1 MVSNTKKLKVVMSRS
16 NANFI
21 SDADFEKK
29 IGVAETIPGSIS
41 EEDFNKNIG
50 IKANKGDEESLTHS
64 TDPSRLKAF
73 GRGAL
78 EGALDV
84 GRGVEQLY
92 IKGAEKL
99 GILDKGTED
108 KYRAVA
114 AKNREEY
121 NEIDYIKKHPGYA
134 TGGEIAGGVAA
145 TLPAGAVGV
154 VSKIPLIA
162 KGGKAALNI
171 ARGVEQ
177 GAVAGGIQYDPI
189 GTLENRLFNI
199 GVGAA
204 AGGVLPAAGATASRL
219 FRGKNPEE
227 VAKLKELAAE
237 NNIDLTVPELRGAT
251 LGKTFESIVEKM
263 PGTGYTTFR
272 KKQAQQFQK
281 RAQELTE
288 NIGRNIEEPGEQIL
302 KSIRKVESERKE
314 EASKLFNNVSR
325 ISKAQGGLVN
335 FNNIK
340 NEAKT
345 IIDELKQLP
354 DNFIDDDLVNS
365 IARFANLEDLNFDI
379 ARKLRTKL
387 GDEVSKAAKAA
398 NMGQASAQKE
408 RMLSRLFGAFEND
421 MDTFAEKSGGML
433 KKAYK
438 EAREFYKEKVVPFKS
453 DELEKALMGD
463 YDKDRVVGAFLKPG
477 REQLA
482 SKLIQNV
489 DNKGL
494 EASRAAILNKALED
508 ASQGEFFNPQH
519 FAKEALRLGKANK
532 VVFSEAQRKS
542 LEGFSK
548 LAQAAERASKF
559 SQNPDTG
566 ARLVPFLFLGGAA
579 AGMAFEGQLNPAQS
593 DTLKAFGGAILA
605 AKMLHTDAGRKLLTR
620 AANVSPKASETT
632 WNKIFNDALRLIGP
646 VAATQ
651 QK

>member
-29 IGVAETIPGSIS
+29 IGVAETIPGFIS

-50 IKANKGDEESLTHS
+50 AKRDKESLTHS
-64 TDPSRLKAF
+64 TDPSRIKAF

-154 VSKIPLIA
+154 AAKIPMIA
-162 KGGKAALNI
+162 KAGRAAKAI
-171 ARGVEQ
+171 ASGAEQ
-177 GAVAGGIQYDPI
+177 GAIAGGVQYDPTGDSRLKNI
-189 GTLENRLFNI
+189 ALGTTLGAALPAGQA
-199 GVGAA
+199 GVG
-204 AGGVLPAAGATASRL
+204 RI
-219 FRGKNPEE
+219 FKGKNVDELSE
-227 VAKLKELAAE
+227 LKKLSDE
-237 NNIDLTVPELRGAT
+237 NKVDLTVPELRGAT
-251 LGKTFESIVEKM
+251 LGKSFETLVEKV
-263 PGTGYTTFR
+263 PGTGYVGFR
-272 KKQAQQFQK
+272 KKQANQFQN

-288 NIGRNIEEPGEQIL
+288 NIGGQVEDPGAAIINSL
-302 KSIRKVESERKE
+302 KKVESTRKKEAGKMFDDVER
-314 EASKLFNNVSR
+314 V
-325 ISKAQGGLVN
+325 SKAQGGLVA
-335 FNNIK
+335 FNNVK
-340 NEAKT
+340 QEATKVLE
-345 IIDELKQLP
+345 ELNQLP
-354 DNFIDDDLVNS
+354 SDFVNQSLVGDIS
-365 IARFANLEDLNFDI
+365 KFLKLNDVDFSV
-379 ARKLRTKL
+379 ARKIRTKL
-387 GDEVSKAAKAA
+387 GDEVSQVERAART
-398 NMGQASAQKE
+398 GQVPAEAH
-408 RMLSRLFGAFEND
+408 RMLSRVYGALEND
-421 MDTFAEKSGGML
+421 LDSFAEKSGGML
-433 KKAYK
+433 KKVYK
-438 EAREFYKEKVVPFKS
+438 DAREYYKEKVVPFKS
-453 DELEKALMGD
+453 DELAKSVMGD
-463 YDKDRVVGAFLKPG
+463 YDKDQVIGAFLKPG

-489 DNKGL
+489 DNAGL

-508 ASQGEFFNPQH
+508 ASQGEFFNAQR

-532 VVFSEAQRKS
+532 VVFTEAQRKS
-542 LEGFSK
+542 LEGYAK

-559 SQNPDTG
+559 AQNPETG
-566 ARLVPFLFLGGAA
+566 ARLVPLLLMGGAA
-579 AGMAFEGQLNPAQS
+579 GSVIAEGELDPRES
-593 DTLKAFGGAILA
+593 GTMKAFGGAILA
-605 AKMLHTDAGRKLLTR
+605 ARMLHTDAGRKLLTR
-620 AANVSPKASETT
+620 AANVSEKASETT
-632 WNKIFNDALRLIGP
+632 WNKILNQALGLIAP